1 MELMW
6 AASKGVS
13 VSPQIMFPQLPTS
26 LPSAHEP
33 QISVKREIKTRNED
47 GNAAIAL
54 GEQLARPQKVQLS
67 TRNTHLV
74 QNPRTLMGYLLSLW
88 CRRANTFGQHLSQYD
103 T

>member
-1 MELMW
+1 MQLMW

-33 QISVKREIKTRNED
+33 QVSVKREIKTRNED

-54 GEQLARPQKVQLS
+54 GEQLARPQMVQLS
-67 TRNTHLV
+67 TRK
-74 QNPRTLMGYLLSLW
+74 PIW
-88 CRRANTFGQHLSQYD
+88 CKTPGL
-103 T
+103 

>member
-33 QISVKREIKTRNED
+33 QVSVKREIKTSLRNED

-54 GEQLARPQKVQLS
+54 GEQMARPQKVQLS
-67 TRNTHLV
+67 TRK
-74 QNPRTLMGYLLSLW
+74 PIW
-88 CRRANTFGQHLSQYD
+88 CKTPGL
-103 T
+103 